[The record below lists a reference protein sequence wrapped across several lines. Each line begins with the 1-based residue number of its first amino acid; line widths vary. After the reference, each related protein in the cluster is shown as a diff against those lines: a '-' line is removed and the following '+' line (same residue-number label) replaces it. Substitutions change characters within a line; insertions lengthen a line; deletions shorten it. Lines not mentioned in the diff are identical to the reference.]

1 MNWEP
6 VILLCKLQK
15 INFMKRFLIILFLVF
30 LNSISA
36 YSQKKPL
43 FDENKLQI
51 NWELTTNN
59 YNKEEKVL
67 TSLKFTNTGKTNFPA
82 LGWTIYFSYSRNTS
96 PTPSSK
102 DFVITHINGDIS
114 QLKPTKSFKGL
125 KPNQSVDFSFISNGK
140 ILNHT
145 YAPTGF
151 YIVWITNP
159 EKGYSIKNYIL
170 KPISDATVN
179 FITAETT
186 YNNNKIIEDIS
197 LENLPKIFPSPK
209 FFKEN
214 PGNFVL
220 DKNVNIQSDSE
231 FSGEA
236 NYLSNELSK
245 VIEGIF
251 GVNSAENN
259 GKQIILKKA
268 DLKNE
273 EYILDIQ
280 SDKIEISASSGSG
293 IFYGIQSLKSLF
305 PANSWKN
312 KSTSIAIANCEV
324 KDEPHFEY
332 RGFMFDVARNF
343 QTKETIFKM
352 LDAMSF
358 YKMNSFHFH
367 FSDDEGWRIEI
378 PDLPELTE
386 IGGKRGH
393 TTDSNSFL
401 PSSYASGPDPGFYP
415 GSGYYSRQDFIEI
428 LKYATERHIQVI
440 PEIESPG
447 HSRAAIKA
455 MDSRYRKFMKQGNQ
469 QEAERYLLRDLN
481 DKSVYT
487 SAQLWTDN
495 VMCVAL
501 PSTYNF
507 MEKVIDELLAMY
519 KDASA
524 PIATIHIGGD
534 EVPKGTWKLSPISNK
549 LIADD
554 DKLNSTDDLWY
565 YYFDKMEKML
575 TKRGLAL
582 SGWEEIAMRKTVLDG
597 KNKYIPNPDFAN
609 KGFRAHVWNNGIGW
623 GDEDLPYRL
632 ANAGYKVVLSSVS
645 NLYFDL
651 AYEKA
656 TDEPGYN
663 WAGFND
669 TEKPFYFIPF
679 DYYKNTKEDT
689 NGNPIEKSL
698 FDGKE
703 RLTYYG
709 KSNILGIQGQLFS
722 ENVRDTNI
730 LEYLL
735 FPKLLALAERAWVQ
749 NPSWATEKNLE
760 KMNISYNKD
769 WSMFVNV
776 LGKKE
781 LPRLD
786 YYSGGFKYRIP
797 PVGAIIDAGKVK
809 ANIQQPGFVIRYTTD
824 GSEPT
829 INNEIYTKP
838 LEVKGKITLAAFS
851 NYGRKGKS
859 TEIENN

>member
-1 MNWEP
+1 M
-6 VILLCKLQK
+6 
-15 INFMKRFLIILFLVF
+15 MKRFPIILFLVF
-30 LNSISA
+30 LNSISS
-36 YSQKKPL
+36 YSQKTPL

-59 YNKEEKVL
+59 YHKENKVL
-67 TSLKFTNTGKTNFPA
+67 TSLKFTNTGESIFPA
-82 LGWTIYFSYSRNTS
+82 SGWTIYFSYSRNTS
-96 PTPSSK
+96 PTPNSK

-114 QLKPTKSFKGL
+114 QLKPTKNFKGL
-125 KPNQSVDFSFISNGK
+125 KPNQRVDFSFISNGK
-140 ILNHT
+140 ILNLS
-145 YAPTGF
+145 YAPAGF
-151 YIVWITNP
+151 YIVWDANP
-159 EKGYSIKNYIL
+159 EIGYSIKNYIL
-170 KPISDATVN
+170 KPIVDATVN

-186 YNNNKIIEDIS
+186 YNNNKIISAIPIES
-197 LENLPKIFPSPK
+197 LPKIFPTPK

-236 NYLSNELSK
+236 NYLSNELNK
-245 VIEGIF
+245 IIEGSIA
-251 GVNSAENN
+251 VNSAE
-259 GKQIILKKA
+259 KSDRQIILKKA

-273 EYILDIQ
+273 AYILDIQ

-293 IFYGIQSLKSLF
+293 IFYGIQSLKSLL
-305 PANSWKN
+305 PTDSWKN
-312 KSTSIAIANCEV
+312 KLTSIAIPNCEI
-324 KDEPHFEY
+324 KDEPRFGY

-358 YKMNSFHFH
+358 YKLNSFHFH

-386 IGGKRGH
+386 VGGKRGH

-401 PSSYASGPDPGFYP
+401 PPSYASGPDTGFYP

-428 LKYATERHIQVI
+428 LKYATERHINVI

-455 MDSRYRKFMKQGNQ
+455 MDSRYRQFMKQGNQ
-469 QEAERYLLRDLN
+469 PEAERYLLRDLN

-487 SAQLWTDN
+487 SAQGWTDN

-519 KDASA
+519 KDAGA
-524 PIATIHIGGD
+524 PISTIHIGGD
-534 EVPKGTWKLSPISNK
+534 ELPKGTWKLSPVSNK
-549 LIADD
+549 LIAEDD
-554 DKLNSTDDLWY
+554 NLNSTDDLWV
-565 YYFDKMEKML
+565 YYFDNMEKML
-575 TKRGLAL
+575 TKRGSAL
-582 SGWEEIAMRKTVLDG
+582 SGWEEIAMQKTVLGG
-597 KNKYIPNPDFAN
+597 KIKHIPNPDFAN
-609 KGFRAHVWNNGIGW
+609 KGFRAYVWNNGIGW
-623 GDEDLPYRL
+623 GNEDLPYRL
-632 ANAGYKVVLSSVS
+632 ANADYKVVLSSVS

-651 AYEKA
+651 AYEKTA
-656 TDEPGYN
+656 DEPGYI

-689 NGNPIEKSL
+689 NGNPIKKNL
-698 FDGKE
+698 FEGKE
-703 RLTYYG
+703 RLTDFG
-709 KSNILGIQGQLFS
+709 ESNILGIQGQMFG
-722 ENVRDTNI
+722 ENIRDTNM

-735 FPKLLALAERAWVQ
+735 FPKLLALAERAWAQ
-749 NPSWATEKNLE
+749 NPDWATEKDPE
-760 KMNISYNKD
+760 KSGISYDKD

-786 YYSGGFKYRIP
+786 YYSGGFNYRIP
-797 PVGAIIDAGKVK
+797 PVGAIIDLGKVK
-809 ANIQQPGFVIRYTTD
+809 ANVQQPGFVIRYTTD
-824 GSEPT
+824 GTEPT
-829 INNEIYTKP
+829 SNSEIYTKP
-838 LEVKGKITLAAFS
+838 LEDKGKITLAAFS
-851 NYGRKGKS
+851 NNGRKGKS
-859 TEIENN
+859 TIIENKE